1 MNSCI
6 GVIYGSTRGTGTN
19 TFWTDG
25 YHIPTFQDENVKNL
39 LSSAVNSGD
48 LWRLNYNKTVLAPD
62 PAGRVNDALL
72 DPGVY

>member
-1 MNSCI
+1 M
-6 GVIYGSTRGTGTN
+6 
-19 TFWTDG
+19 
-25 YHIPTFQDENVKNL
+25 KNL

-48 LWRLNYNKTVLAPD
+48 LWRLNYNKTVSAPD